1 MNRVMSLCVQP
12 SRCMN
17 QIEEVCVDVEKTI
30 NQMIQNTLNS
40 LERDCDTIIRAIDLR
55 LDLDK

>member
-1 MNRVMSLCVQP
+1 
-12 SRCMN
+12 MN